1 VFARTH
7 VASRTEKGT
16 TEIHAVLNAAL
27 KPPIIA
33 TIMVKNLVWV
43 FVVAIASLSIV
54 NYAQAQNK
62 TLTPEVTQ
70 LQWDGW
76 LVKIDDLQFSSSI
89 EHYGVKKA
97 GADSIFVHL
106 SMTVRNN
113 KNHGETFIPQNALKI
128 VIGGN
133 EYDAQDLDVGAVSY
147 MGNIEPTLVRD
158 RLCYFELPTSQVG
171 NSLTLRFKQWLTE
184 EKTVKVAIADAPR
197 PPIPSPTPEEYATQQ
212 QMTDFETNQKFVSAP
227 APTPFKLSKE
237 SAESDLAHAW
247 KSLTPEQRDQLNQEE
262 RNWVR
267 HRDSLPAEERIK
279 STAQR
284 AKYIWSLVS
293 RTFDD

>member
-106 SMTVRNN
+106 SHDRTEQQKSWRSFHPAKCV
-113 KNHGETFIPQNALKI
+113 K
-128 VIGGN
+128 
-133 EYDAQDLDVGAVSY
+133 D
-147 MGNIEPTLVRD
+147 RD
-158 RLCYFELPTSQVG
+158 WR
-171 NSLTLRFKQWLTE
+171 
-184 EKTVKVAIADAPR
+184 
-197 PPIPSPTPEEYATQQ
+197 
-212 QMTDFETNQKFVSAP
+212 
-227 APTPFKLSKE
+227 
-237 SAESDLAHAW
+237 
-247 KSLTPEQRDQLNQEE
+247 
-262 RNWVR
+262 
-267 HRDSLPAEERIK
+267 
-279 STAQR
+279 
-284 AKYIWSLVS
+284 
-293 RTFDD
+293 